1 MRREMAHFSF
11 AIRRASFIMRPS
23 SSIIRLMEKQET
35 HTKHPNY
42 VGIFIILGVLTVVEV
57 LVSQYLSESV
67 RIPILLLLAAAKA
80 LLVALYYMH
89 LKFDSRIF
97 AFFFAMAIFLLA
109 IPFALI
115 LLLVQTPLTGPTH

>member
-1 MRREMAHFSF
+1 M
-11 AIRRASFIMRPS
+11 
-23 SSIIRLMEKQET
+23 KQET

-42 VGIFIILGVLTVVEV
+42 VGVFVILGILTVTEV
-57 LVSQYLSESV
+57 LVAQYLSESV

-80 LLVALYYMH
+80 VLVAAYYML

-97 AFFFAMAIFLLA
+97 TFFFAMAIFLLA

-115 LLLVQTPLTGPTH
+115 LLLVQTPLTGAAH